1 MWGGPMARPALEPG
15 AWGELH
21 VKAVGDRFR
30 ARAYFRYRNGQ
41 YGEATRSGRSKA
53 AARTALLAHLKAV
66 TDTGTAGKLTS
77 SSTVDDLVTA
87 WLTAAE
93 DEGSRRPQTMR
104 AYRRAAVLHV
114 SPACG
119 ALRIREAT
127 VGALDDALRS
137 IGGDG
142 ARKTAKAVLSQA
154 FGYAARLGIV
164 AANPVRDT
172 SNTRR
177 SGPVRRRVP
186 TDLEVAEYRQAVA
199 GWCGSNSMGPA
210 RGDGLLELVD
220 VIAGTGLRIG
230 EALALRHR
238 DVDLTEGTI
247 TVVGTVVGGEW
258 QEMTKTTAGHRRVSV
273 PSWTVEVLA
282 RQMAHS
288 VGVLTGL
295 VWPSARGTVRTVPN
309 VERQLRQARPDHLSW
324 FTPHALRRRVATA
337 VDAALGVEAAAAHL
351 GHSGVAVTE
360 AHYVQRVG
368 AGPAAAAVLEGLRPA
383 VGESNIGSKQ
393 GIEAGRPSLRVVP
406 HPD

>member
-1 MWGGPMARPALEPG
+1 MKP
-15 AWGELH
+15 
-21 VKAVGDRFR
+21 VGDRFR

-41 YGEATRSGRSKA
+41 YGEATRSGRSRA
-53 AARTALLAHLKAV
+53 AARAALVEHLKSV
-66 TDTGTAGKLTS
+66 TNTGTAGKLTS
-77 SSTVDDLVTA
+77 SSTVDELVAA
-87 WLTAAE
+87 WLAAAD
-93 DEGSRRPQTMR
+93 DEASRRPQTMR
-104 AYRRAAVLHV
+104 AYQRAATLHV

-119 ALRIREAT
+119 QLRIREAT

-137 IGGDG
+137 IPGDG

-154 FGYAARLGIV
+154 FGYGARLGLV
-164 AANPVRDT
+164 GANPVRDT
-172 SNTRR
+172 STTRR
-177 SGPVRRRVP
+177 AGPVRRRVP
-186 TDLEVAEYRQAVA
+186 TDLEVAEYRKAIA
-199 GWCGSNSMGPA
+199 EWCGSNSMGPA

-238 DVDLTEGTI
+238 DVDLEKGTI
-247 TVVGTVVGGEW
+247 TVAGTVVDGQW

-273 PSWTVEVLA
+273 PSWAVEVLA
-282 RQMAHS
+282 RQMEHP

-309 VERQLRQARPDHLSW
+309 VERQLRQARPEHLAW
-324 FTPHALRRRVATA
+324 LTPHALRRRVATA

-368 AGPAAAAVLEGLRPA
+368 AGPAAAEVLEGLRPA
-383 VGESNIGSKQ
+383 VGESKVGSKQ
-393 GIEAGRPSLRVVP
+393 GIGPDRPPLRVVP
-406 HPD
+406 HQG